1 MLWDIS
7 LLNHWWYQRD
17 FSSTVQAQLT
27 YVLGKGLNLESYF
40 RDGIGTLNPILGEVF
55 GFLG

>member
-1 MLWDIS
+1 MGYFTTKPLVIS
-7 LLNHWWYQRD
+7 MGFFFN
-17 FSSTVQAQLT
+17 SEAQLT